1 MGSGLI
7 PAEVIQ
13 YVDLVLGLCYQ
24 RNLVKLLAALP
35 CQLCLGVSALT
46 SLSLLAHLLRGN
58 GTRVCLPAYPLPA
71 VCPQVDHLSSLGSHF
86 LIS

>member
-1 MGSGLI
+1 MDSGLI

-35 CQLCLGVSALT
+35 YQLCLVVSALT
-46 SLSLLAHLLRGN
+46 SPSLLIHLFEREW
-58 GTRVCLPAYPLPA
+58 
-71 VCPQVDHLSSLGSHF
+71 H
-86 LIS
+86 

>member
-24 RNLVKLLAALP
+24 RNLVKPLAALP
-35 CQLCLGVSALT
+35 YQLCLGCQASFE
-46 SLSLLAHLLRGN
+46 
-58 GTRVCLPAYPLPA
+58 PAS
-71 VCPQVDHLSSLGSHF
+71 SSLEREWH
-86 LIS
+86 